1 MQRSIVTAAL
11 ALALSVPLSPVLAQG
26 GAEHAQRIAE
36 ELALRRAQV
45 RALKKCEM
53 EARPMT
59 PADMAPADRRL
70 TSERRLPT
78 YPPTGTGGPVR
89 VTDCP
94 PDFFG
99 TD

>member
-1 MQRSIVTAAL
+1 MQRSVVTAAL
-11 ALALSVPLSPVLAQG
+11 AFALCVPLSPVLAQG

-59 PADMAPADRRL
+59 PADRRL

-78 YPPTGTGGPVR
+78 YPPTGTGGPVK